1 VTSPDVSD
9 SALSKSET
17 IVVAIAWALVI
28 AGVLL
33 FALTVK
39 GYTRTVVDN
48 IDVWRDVGVE
58 RQEATELA
66 EMVRAYVVGFE
77 AVDLPMEWDGRPAFD
92 ERAVSHLDDVRT
104 VLGGARSVL
113 GAAATLLVV
122 WLGYVISRKRW
133 HEAGRVIS
141 AGGWL
146 CIGSAAVTVPLGLA
160 DFGWLFERFHGLF
173 FASGSW
179 TFPEGDM
186 LVGLFPIPFWVISGT
201 LWVSLVACGGVL
213 SVWIGH
219 KLQRAA

>member
-1 VTSPDVSD
+1 VVSRATSGPI
-9 SALSKSET
+9 LRKSET
-17 IVVAIAWALVI
+17 TVVAIAWALVVV
-28 AGVLL
+28 GVLL

-66 EMVRAYVVGFE
+66 EMVRAYVVSFE
-77 AVDLPMEWDGRPAFD
+77 TADLPMEWDGRPAFG

-113 GAAATLLVV
+113 GAAATLLAV

-133 HEAGRVIS
+133 HEAGRAIS

-146 CIGSAAVTVPLGLA
+146 CIGSVAVAVPLGLV

-173 FASGSW
+173 FVAGSW

-213 SVWIGH
+213 SVWIGR